1 MKTYILLE
9 RSYAT
14 GTYGNYLNYHRGW
27 FCEEKRKQRIQGIEF
42 STKQTLPQE
51 VITAIG
57 DIATIAHEDKKS
69 QEFRNQLKVICAEE
83 LEKFVKKPSLTSAK
97 TMIKRVVEKVAK
109 NEKINNMRTIHDKL
123 RNIKLAYGLYNKG
136 AENE

>member
-57 DIATIAHEDKKS
+57 NIATIAHEDKMS
-69 QEFRNQLKVICAEE
+69 QKFRNELRKICADE
-83 LEKFVKKPSLTSAK
+83 LEKFIKKPNLTNIK
-97 TMIKRVVEKVAK
+97 RMIKNVLNKAEKAGL
-109 NEKINNMRTIHDKL
+109 NNKIIENKIAS
-123 RNIKLAYGLYNKG
+123 IKRAMEVIK
-136 AENE
+136 